1 MAVMTKAQRLWS
13 GSSPRQ
19 RAALALFVG
28 LAVVHLGAQLA
39 GASSLAG
46 RSQWFLMPALALVV
60 AAWTA
65 RPRTRRVRLVLVA
78 LGLSWLGDTVPDLV
92 PEGVSFLVM
101 VGFFLLAQVC
111 YITAFVPGARRS
123 SIVRE
128 PARAW
133 PYALAFVVLVVLCA
147 PGAGSIIG
155 PVIVYGACLT
165 MMAVL
170 ATGLAV
176 LGLRELS
183 NVIYTPQPAAK
194 PGYAIQVA
202 ETTGGGGAA
211 EAPDVPPDKR
221 RFLFTADVMT
231 LIRGP
236 GRCRS
241 RSPGSPIFPTMRGA
255 DRHESPGARN
265 ICCSRRRLRAA
276 PASFALR
283 SWSSRIFSSTVP
295 VATSLKTKTAFV

>member
-28 LAVVHLGAQLA
+28 LAVVYLGAQLA

-170 ATGLAV
+170 ATGLGRIGGIGGAIFLVSDSLIALGAFAGGFVLPVAGFWVMSTYLVGQGLLAVAV
-176 LGLRELS
+176 LVEDRDRRGQLTTAPGQPTAWTGAGRGTPDPSLR
-183 NVIYTPQPAAK
+183 
-194 PGYAIQVA
+194 
-202 ETTGGGGAA
+202 
-211 EAPDVPPDKR
+211 
-221 RFLFTADVMT
+221 
-231 LIRGP
+231 
-236 GRCRS
+236 
-241 RSPGSPIFPTMRGA
+241 
-255 DRHESPGARN
+255 
-265 ICCSRRRLRAA
+265 
-276 PASFALR
+276 
-283 SWSSRIFSSTVP
+283 
-295 VATSLKTKTAFV
+295 

>member
-1 MAVMTKAQRLWS
+1 MAVMTRARRLWS

-19 RAALALFVG
+19 RAALALFAG

-65 RPRTRRVRLVLVA
+65 RPRTRRVRLVLLA

-101 VGFFLLAQVC
+101 VGFFLLAQIC

-170 ATGLAV
+170 ATGLGRIGGIGGAIFLVSDSLIALGAFAGGFVLPVPGFWVMSTYLVGQGLLAVAV
-176 LGLRELS
+176 LVEDRDRRGQLTTASGQPTAWTGAGSGTPDPSLR
-183 NVIYTPQPAAK
+183 
-194 PGYAIQVA
+194 
-202 ETTGGGGAA
+202 
-211 EAPDVPPDKR
+211 
-221 RFLFTADVMT
+221 
-231 LIRGP
+231 
-236 GRCRS
+236 
-241 RSPGSPIFPTMRGA
+241 
-255 DRHESPGARN
+255 
-265 ICCSRRRLRAA
+265 
-276 PASFALR
+276 
-283 SWSSRIFSSTVP
+283 
-295 VATSLKTKTAFV
+295 